1 MSAVSDRSFMVDCR
15 WLGPGGAGT
24 VTDMFLRGCAA
35 IEPAGDWRLWGPAS
49 VAERAWPEAHYHP
62 SHRSPKAL
70 AGQRDWWGVPKAD
83 VSLFLHQIRPLSGN
97 PSLTTIY
104 DTVPTRFGRHR
115 RAKRLYLRAVAHSSR
130 TVITISEASRRRLI
144 EDLAVDADKIEV
156 VRLPLDPLLVERIEG
171 ARSRSVIEP
180 MLLYVGR
187 FAPHKNLH
195 RLIRAFAA
203 TRFRAAGGRLLL
215 VGGTPEE
222 AARLRSETGEPAG
235 VELRPASSQQ
245 EIDSLYARC
254 TAVILPSLEE
264 GFGLPAWEALTSG
277 IPVAISDAAALQEA
291 TAGLIDA
298 FPATSE
304 RAITAAIDRTVE
316 EPRSETSQR
325 ARAARAGAPDIPS
338 FARRIC
344 RLLADQT

>member
-1 MSAVSDRSFMVDCR
+1 MNATNDRSFMVDCR

-35 IEPAGDWRLWGPAS
+35 IEPAGEWRLWGPAP
-49 VAERAWPEAHYHP
+49 VAERAWPGSHYQP
-62 SHRSPKAL
+62 SYRSPKAL
-70 AGQRDWWGVPKAD
+70 AGQRDWREVPAAD

-104 DTVPTRFGRHR
+104 DTIPTRFGRHR
-115 RAKRLYLRAVAHSSR
+115 RAKGLYLRAVAHSSR
-130 TVITISEASRRRLI
+130 TVITISEASRRRFV
-144 EDLAVDADKIEV
+144 EDLAVDPGKIEV
-156 VRLPLDPLLVERIEG
+156 VRLPLDPLLVERIEE

-195 RLIRAFAA
+195 RLISAFAA
-203 TRFRAAGGRLLL
+203 TRFRAAGGRLVL
-215 VGGTPEE
+215 VGGTPAE
-222 AARLRSETGEPAG
+222 AVRLRTETSAPPG
-235 VELRPASSQQ
+235 VELRPACSQQ
-245 EIDSLYARC
+245 EIESLYARC

-277 IPVAISDAAALQEA
+277 IPVAISDAAALLEA
-291 TAGLIDA
+291 TAGLVDP

-304 RAITAAIDRTVE
+304 RAMAAAIDRTVE
-316 EPRSETSQR
+316 ESRAETSQR